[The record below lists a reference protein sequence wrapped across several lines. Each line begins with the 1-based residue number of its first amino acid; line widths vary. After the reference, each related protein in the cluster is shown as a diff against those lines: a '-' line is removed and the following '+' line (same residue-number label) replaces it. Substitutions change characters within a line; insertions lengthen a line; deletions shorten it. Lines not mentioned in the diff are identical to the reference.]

1 MTKAQGNSDF
11 QAPSNHPTRPTV
23 GGQPAPSSAA
33 STPPVVVSRNGLNK
47 LQKPVLTQW
56 PWQKWLSNWK
66 LWVVVMLL
74 LTTGTGAFALAVLLQ
89 LPGLP
94 NCPAV
99 FWPLAPA
106 SLRFECGRL
115 AASKQTLKSLLEAIA
130 LVDSLPANHP
140 LRGEAD
146 RMVETWS
153 TDVLRLADDLFNQGQ
168 LNEAIAAARKIP
180 AKASSSKLVES
191 RIRQWQQIWA
201 RGEKIYQQ
209 AEAAM
214 RKLNWKEAFNL
225 AVHLLDLENEYWRT
239 TQYEELTQRIT
250 TAREDGNKFYE
261 AERLADAGGVDNL
274 LKAIKLADSIR
285 STSYVYDAA
294 QKLIPKYGRRLIT
307 LAETALER
315 QDLQEALNIVNQ
327 IPEKAN
333 LEAEKQDF
341 ITLAN
346 AQASS
351 WHSSVADLESAIA
364 QAQGIAKGRPL
375 YSKAQRLISRWQ
387 LEIQALAKLE
397 KASVLAQGGSLND
410 LSLAI
415 AEASQVD
422 SSNPRWPEV
431 QQQIQEWTATIETTQ
446 DQPIL
451 TQAED
456 LASRGDGSSLQAAI
470 AQANQIGR
478 SRALYPQ
485 AQDKIQQWT
494 DSLQRV
500 QDQPLLDQAQ
510 QYASAGNL
518 ASAIATANRI
528 ASGRALYN
536 SAQASI
542 RTWRNQ
548 LQAQQLQAQAQQSLQ
563 EAYQLANTG
572 SVLDMANAIQVAGRV
587 PRSSSLRAEADTA
600 IDRWSQQLLDTARN
614 QATSDLAAA
623 IGLAQRIPSG
633 AQVYREA
640 QSQIETWK
648 QSQTPVSVPQ

>member
-1 MTKAQGNSDF
+1 
-11 QAPSNHPTRPTV
+11 
-23 GGQPAPSSAA
+23 
-33 STPPVVVSRNGLNK
+33 
-47 LQKPVLTQW
+47 
-56 PWQKWLSNWK
+56 
-66 LWVVVMLL
+66 
-74 LTTGTGAFALAVLLQ
+74 
-89 LPGLP
+89 
-94 NCPAV
+94 
-99 FWPLAPA
+99 
-106 SLRFECGRL
+106 
-115 AASKQTLKSLLEAIA
+115 
-130 LVDSLPANHP
+130 LPANHP
-140 LRGEAD
+140 LREEAD

-180 AKASSSKLVES
+180 AKASSSKLVEN

-225 AVHLLDLENEYWRT
+225 AVRLLDLENEYWRT
-239 TQYEELTQRIT
+239 TKYEELTQRIT

-294 QKLIPKYGRRLIT
+294 QKLIPKYGRRLIA
-307 LAETALER
+307 LAETVLE
-315 QDLQEALNIVNQ
+315 QQNLQEALNIVNQ

-351 WHSSVADLESAIA
+351 WHSSVTDLESAIA
-364 QAQGIAKGRPL
+364 QAQGIVKGRPF
-375 YSKAQRLISRWQ
+375 YSKAQRLMSRWQ
-387 LEIQALAKLE
+387 LEIQALTKLE
-397 KASVLAQGGSLND
+397 KARVLAQGGSLND
-410 LSLAI
+410 LALAI
-415 AEASQVD
+415 AEASQVA

-431 QQQIQEWTATIETTQ
+431 QQQIQEWNTTIETTQ
-446 DQPIL
+446 DQPVL

-456 LASRGDGSSLQAAI
+456 LASQGNASSLQAAI

-478 SRALYPQ
+478 GRALYPQ
-485 AQDKIQQWT
+485 AQDRIQHWT
-494 DSLQRV
+494 DSLQRF

-510 QYASAGNL
+510 QYANAGNL

-548 LQAQQLQAQAQQSLQ
+548 LQAEQLQAQAQQTLQ

-572 SVLDMANAIQVAGRV
+572 AVLDMANAIQVASRV
-587 PRSSSLRAEADTA
+587 PISSSLRLEADTA
-600 IDRWSQQLLDTARN
+600 IDRWSQQLLDAARN
-614 QATSDLAAA
+614 QAGSDLPGA
-623 IGLAQRIPSG
+623 IGLAQRIPSR
-633 AQVYREA
+633 ARVYGEA
-640 QSQIETWK
+640 QNQIETWK
-648 QSQTPVSVPQ
+648 QSQTPVMAPQ

>member
-1 MTKAQGNSDF
+1 
-11 QAPSNHPTRPTV
+11 
-23 GGQPAPSSAA
+23 
-33 STPPVVVSRNGLNK
+33 
-47 LQKPVLTQW
+47 
-56 PWQKWLSNWK
+56 
-66 LWVVVMLL
+66 MLL

-130 LVDSLPANHP
+130 LVDSLPENHP

-146 RMVETWS
+146 RMVENWS

-168 LNEAIAAARKIP
+168 LNEAISAARKIP
-180 AKASSSKLVES
+180 AKASSFKLVES

-201 RGEKIYQQ
+201 RGEKIYKQ

-225 AVHLLDLENEYWRT
+225 AVRLLDLENEYWRT

-294 QKLIPKYGRRLIT
+294 QKLIPKYGRRLIA
-307 LAETALER
+307 LAETALEQ

-351 WHSSVADLESAIA
+351 WHSSVTDLESAIA

-375 YSKAQRLISRWQ
+375 YSKAQRLMGRWQ
-387 LEIQALAKLE
+387 LEMQALTKLE
-397 KASVLAQGGSLND
+397 KARVFAQGGSLND
-410 LSLAI
+410 LSQAI
-415 AEASQVD
+415 AEASQVA

-431 QQQIQEWTATIETTQ
+431 QQQIQAWTATIETTQ
-446 DQPIL
+446 DQPVL

-456 LASRGDGSSLQAAI
+456 LASQGDGSSLQAAI

-478 SRALYPQ
+478 GRALYPQ

-518 ASAIATANRI
+518 TSAIATANRI

-548 LQAQQLQAQAQQSLQ
+548 LQTEQLQAQAQQTLQ

-572 SVLDMANAIQVAGRV
+572 SVLDMANAIQVASRV
-587 PRSSSLRAEADTA
+587 PSSSSLRSEADTA
-600 IDRWSQQLLDTARN
+600 IDRWSQQLLDAARN
-614 QATSDLAAA
+614 QAGSDLPGA
-623 IGLAQRIPSG
+623 IGLAQRIPSRARIYG
-633 AQVYREA
+633 EA

-648 QSQTPVSVPQ
+648 QSQTPVMAPQ